1 MEFRSWSEGASFPLL
16 PSADSARVFIKL
28 RQHPRL
34 DAAPPAHRI
43 WRARPATEFHHGR
56 QASLRARPMREFDA
70 TNDKHHFDFG
80 RPDDAMW
87 PVYKGAS
94 FNLWEPD
101 TGTY

>member
-1 MEFRSWSEGASFPLL
+1 MRTLWSE
-16 PSADSARVFIKL
+16 
-28 RQHPRL
+28 
-34 DAAPPAHRI
+34 AAPTPLAHRPL
-43 WRARPATEFHHGR
+43 AVGGC
-56 QASLRARPMREFDA
+56 EFDA